1 MARVRSTEQSG
12 VSGETTRGKRRE
24 TRSACTG
31 VFRSLYAPPTDM
43 SIKAVRKHCDM
54 RIRGVGWRECGAR
67 SNPGCQEKP
76 PEAKD
81 VKHGTIHGHHE
92 QLK

>member
-24 TRSACTG
+24 TRSAEHG
-31 VFRSLYAPPTDM
+31 A
-43 SIKAVRKHCDM
+43 
-54 RIRGVGWRECGAR
+54 IRGVRR
-67 SNPGCQEKP
+67 NHQ
-76 PEAKD
+76 AKD
-81 VKHGTIHGHHE
+81 EKHGTIRGHHE